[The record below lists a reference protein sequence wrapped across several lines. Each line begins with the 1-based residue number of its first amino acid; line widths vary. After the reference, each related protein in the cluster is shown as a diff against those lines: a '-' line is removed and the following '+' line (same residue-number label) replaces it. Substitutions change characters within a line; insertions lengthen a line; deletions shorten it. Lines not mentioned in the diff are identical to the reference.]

1 MDISRYNEDR
11 SDTTLETAMLHS
23 DHCPTQCRLVK
34 SPLRWA
40 FGLPLIVTLI
50 LVLAATPSTLFADE
64 IHRPQDLHFFE
75 TRIRPLLV
83 ERCYECHSQDLQE
96 GGLRLDNRQSI
107 LMGGDRG
114 EAAVPGR
121 AAKSLMIAAT
131 EYTLDD
137 LAMPPEGK
145 LSAEQIRDL
154 RTWIDAGMPWPTD
167 ETDEAVEEIGQRQ
180 QEHWAFRA
188 IKKPELPNVKNQT
201 WVRNAIDVFVL
212 SRLESADLEPA
223 PSADDN
229 TLRRRIHFDLLG
241 LPPSD
246 QDFKE
251 QANETSIDRFI
262 DRLLANP
269 AYGERWGRHWLDVAR
284 YADTRGYVDGGQTEF
299 AFAYTYRDYVVRAFN
314 QDLRFDQFITDQ
326 LAADQQS
333 LDENNRWRLAGLG
346 FLTVGRRFNH
356 DYHDMIDDQIDV
368 ISRGLQGMTVSCAR
382 CHDHKYDDIP
392 TADYYSLY
400 GILASSYE
408 PQHSE
413 LPLLKESEDPKHL
426 NELRKRASNYL
437 QELNKLHRQIQ
448 HELRGYAGDY
458 LLYIVQESAQHRE
471 GSQNPLKTERTILRG
486 PSAYGYGGIRRWRDY
501 LMKVKESDPVFG
513 PWKALDLCEQDQF
526 ADVLQQQLEKP
537 RLNALIRKR
546 LETDRPESM
555 RQLAQSYG
563 ILLEEVYSAWNAR
576 LKETPDQLDFFDP
589 SQEQVR
595 QVLYGPD
602 APATMTA
609 FESIDCYHLD
619 EHTHMRN
626 VAGKVEELSIKNGAA
641 ASRAMVL
648 EQRTAPYEP
657 VVFLRGR
664 PNRLGPN
671 VTRKVPS
678 ILNQGSVSEASASTR
693 GHTRLDLARSIT
705 ASQNP
710 LTARVLVNR
719 IWHWHFGKPL
729 VETVSDFGV
738 RSNSPSHPKLLDY
751 LAAWLIENDWSLKKL
766 HRLILDSAT
775 YRQSSLTRSPAAE
788 LDPENRL
795 LWRYNARRLEW
806 EVIRDSLLHVSGRL
820 EQHIGGRAE
829 RLDPDDPTS
838 RRRTVYTHLN
848 RQDLPEF
855 ARVFDFPAPDFTSP
869 QRPIS
874 TVPQQQLFFLNSDF
888 VLAQA
893 KALGQEFA
901 TMEKITPRQRFI
913 RLHERILGEPPR
925 LSDEEINLWVSRFDP
940 EKRSEVEWWALTAH
954 AFMQSSQFV
963 FIE

>member
-34 SPLRWA
+34 SPLRWP

-526 ADVLQQQLEKP
+526 ADVLQQQLEK
-537 RLNALIRKR
+537 RG
-546 LETDRPESM
+546 SM
-555 RQLAQSYG
+555 LS
-563 ILLEEVYSAWNAR
+563 SA
-576 LKETPDQLDFFDP
+576 
-589 SQEQVR
+589 
-595 QVLYGPD
+595 
-602 APATMTA
+602 
-609 FESIDCYHLD
+609 
-619 EHTHMRN
+619 
-626 VAGKVEELSIKNGAA
+626 
-641 ASRAMVL
+641 
-648 EQRTAPYEP
+648 
-657 VVFLRGR
+657 
-664 PNRLGPN
+664 
-671 VTRKVPS
+671 
-678 ILNQGSVSEASASTR
+678 
-693 GHTRLDLARSIT
+693 
-705 ASQNP
+705 
-710 LTARVLVNR
+710 
-719 IWHWHFGKPL
+719 
-729 VETVSDFGV
+729 
-738 RSNSPSHPKLLDY
+738 
-751 LAAWLIENDWSLKKL
+751 NDWKQTAL
-766 HRLILDSAT
+766 
-775 YRQSSLTRSPAAE
+775 
-788 LDPENRL
+788 
-795 LWRYNARRLEW
+795 
-806 EVIRDSLLHVSGRL
+806 
-820 EQHIGGRAE
+820 
-829 RLDPDDPTS
+829 S
-838 RRRTVYTHLN
+838 RCVN
-848 RQDLPEF
+848 
-855 ARVFDFPAPDFTSP
+855 
-869 QRPIS
+869 
-874 TVPQQQLFFLNSDF
+874 
-888 VLAQA
+888 
-893 KALGQEFA
+893 
-901 TMEKITPRQRFI
+901 
-913 RLHERILGEPPR
+913 
-925 LSDEEINLWVSRFDP
+925 
-940 EKRSEVEWWALTAH
+940 
-954 AFMQSSQFV
+954 
-963 FIE
+963 